1 MQEIFLHHIWANG
14 LYRNS
19 EFTTH
24 TGKYV
29 KILDPGRYNKD
40 AGPDFCGV
48 KIYMDDVIWVGN
60 IEVHLRSSDWYRHG
74 HHENPVYDTILLS
87 VVNKDDVKV
96 FNSRGEEVECIVLEY
111 ADSLYAEYLFMQ
123 QSRQRPGCFR
133 RLESIDDT
141 FFYFHLQALA
151 VERMER
157 KVNDIREMVQQTGN
171 DWAECLY
178 RLLCKY
184 WSGNVN
190 AEPFYQLSFHLPY
203 KILLKYTGNLLQIE
217 ALMFG
222 VSGILMRTADDPYTV
237 QLKREYLFLRTKH
250 RLSEMNPEQWKYM
263 RIRPEAFPTVRIA
276 LLASLINRVGNLIR
290 SLPEMDSLKELK
302 TILNTEVSDYWK
314 DHYQFNIFSVDKK
327 KFLGDASYRTILIN
341 AIVPF
346 TFLYAQEKGDEKLM
360 KKAFGWLEEEKAES
374 NFIVKMWEECGFVF
388 DTALQSQAIIQLYR
402 EYCEKHQC
410 LTCRI
415 GQEVFKSIIF
425 P

>member
-1 MQEIFLHHIWANG
+1 
-14 LYRNS
+14 
-19 EFTTH
+19 
-24 TGKYV
+24 
-29 KILDPGRYNKD
+29 
-40 AGPDFCGV
+40 
-48 KIYMDDVIWVGN
+48 
-60 IEVHLRSSDWYRHG
+60 
-74 HHENPVYDTILLS
+74 
-87 VVNKDDVKV
+87 
-96 FNSRGEEVECIVLEY
+96 
-111 ADSLYAEYLFMQ
+111 
-123 QSRQRPGCFR
+123 
-133 RLESIDDT
+133 
-141 FFYFHLQALA
+141 
-151 VERMER
+151 
-157 KVNDIREMVQQTGN
+157 
-171 DWAECLY
+171 
-178 RLLCKY
+178 
-184 WSGNVN
+184 
-190 AEPFYQLSFHLPY
+190 
-203 KILLKYTGNLLQIE
+203 
-217 ALMFG
+217 
-222 VSGILMRTADDPYTV
+222 
-237 QLKREYLFLRTKH
+237 
-250 RLSEMNPEQWKYM
+250 
-263 RIRPEAFPTVRIA
+263 VRIA